1 MSTARRP
8 IEPFV
13 GWPLAELACIDPAK
27 VKHYWPQ
34 VSGWVEAAIKRG
46 DLGKFSEVERDVLT
60 GGALLWLVLDPQI
73 CAAIVTQIVIVES
86 GKCCVI
92 VAAGGRGVIEASP
105 LLSHIEDYARREGCR
120 KTRIMGRK
128 GWVRAL
134 QQYKQTRVV
143 LDKELN

>member
-1 MSTARRP
+1 M
-8 IEPFV
+8 
-13 GWPLAELACIDPAK
+13 
-27 VKHYWPQ
+27 
-34 VSGWVEAAIKRG
+34 KRG

-60 GGALLWLVLDPQI
+60 GGALLWLVIDGPAILS
-73 CAAIVTQIVIVES
+73 AIVTQISIVES
-86 GKCCVI
+86 GKVCVV
-92 VAAGGRGVIEASP
+92 VACGGHHVLRALP
-105 LLSHIEDYARREGCR
+105 LLSEIEDYARREGCR